1 VLLIINVWIY
11 FMKSIPQYSKNNY
24 TYLANYHTLLIFF
37 AHFWIQYDHCYP
49 TWSIANVRTDWKPH
63 KIWALLIWKQYVPEG
78 RYGLP
83 YPRSVANYA
92 VLVANASRGIRVWG
106 QCRLYWGVSWLQ
118 GSSQFCRCL
127 ISQHTSP
134 TTVFCSL
141 TVSTGWTMFS
151 YPT

>member
-1 VLLIINVWIY
+1 
-11 FMKSIPQYSKNNY
+11 MKSIPRYSKNNY
-24 TYLANYHTLLIFF
+24 TYLANYHTLLIFLLTSEF
-37 AHFWIQYDHCYP
+37 SIIIVIQLEVLQTCGLIGSP
-49 TWSIANVRTDWKPH
+49 TAYEPS
-63 KIWALLIWKQYVPEG
+63 LFEKQYVPEG

-141 TVSTGWTMFS
+141 TVSTG
-151 YPT
+151 